1 MILAIFL
8 ILVTAGLVIAT
19 HEFVDSS
26 MRSNQPP
33 EESEYYK
40 VNIKPQLELVKEL
53 TKEKKP

>member
-26 MRSNQPP
+26 MRSNNP
-33 EESEYYK
+33 EDDEYYI
-40 VNIKPQLELVKEL
+40 VNVKPQLELVKEL
-53 TKEKKP
+53 TKKEKKP